1 MSNVV
6 ALKVW
11 SKYKVSFNRSTD
23 YVATVVASSEAD
35 AKSMVLR
42 TLDDQDM
49 ELMQEI
55 LSSKGITY
63 TNIESIKEA

>member
-6 ALKVW
+6 KLKVW
-11 SKYKVSFNRSTD
+11 TNYKVAFNRSTD
-23 YVATVVASSEAD
+23 YVATVIASSEAD

-49 ELMQEI
+49 ELMQEM
-55 LSSKGITY
+55 LTSKGATF
-63 TNIESIKEA
+63 TNITEVTQ